1 MLHRVDKY
9 GAASPLDAV
18 ETFPGVETLI
28 RARSSDHICL
38 EVWALWLAPAGNSAL
53 FAGRLRLRL
62 AWLRRLARKGTLYE
76 LGAPCL
82 GLPLQLRP
90 NARHMSRP
98 SPLIHSLPG
107 ILWSALAL
115 RTSVCALAGCLGSI
129 SHGLSFRGRVSVLS
143 VSFAGE
149 DRALVVAPA
158 CEALAAQKGVTLV
171 WPSLSKTCAISS
183 GTPHRM

>member
-1 MLHRVDKY
+1 MDKY

-18 ETFPGVETLI
+18 ETFPGVEALI

-38 EVWALWLAPAGNSAL
+38 EVWALWLAPARNSAL
-53 FAGRLRLRL
+53 FAGRLRLQL
-62 AWLRRLARKGTLYE
+62 AWLRRPARKGTLYE

-82 GLPLQLRP
+82 GLPLQVRP
-90 NARHMSRP
+90 AARHMSRS
-98 SPLIHSLPG
+98 SPLIRSSPG
-107 ILWSALAL
+107 ILWPVLAL
-115 RTSVCALAGCLGSI
+115 CASVCAPTGCLGSI
-129 SHGLSFRGRVSVLS
+129 GHGLSLRGRVSVLS

-171 WPSLSKTCAISS
+171 RPSLPETCAISR